1 MCMGLGCDSGVGK
14 EKSMPDVVSIF
25 KERKQEYLL
34 YVAAFV
40 AIGFVC
46 CLNIRKLDY
55 INIINDEF
63 GYWMYAASAAGY
75 DWKELISS
83 TPYYSWGYSIWLIP
97 IVVLLPTPKLW
108 YKAAIFLNVFFLFI
122 AFICCYK
129 VGKRLFPKAGNLLVG
144 VVSVIVILYPGN
156 ILQAQNA
163 WSEILLVCC
172 TWVATYL
179 IISLEDDFSMMRFIA
194 AVTVLVYMFA
204 VHNRS
209 IGSVAAGVLCLGL
222 ILLKHKKGI
231 GHWIILIFGMLAG
244 YLIVNQVKAYCL
256 DLLWSNSTQSSLNNV
271 SINAE
276 TIASYGSRITSQG
289 LKMLESLGG
298 KAFYLAL
305 GSALT
310 LPLAVICVCRTLI
323 SNIRQ
328 KHLFDGYAVSKL
340 WCCLALALQWG
351 ICALA
356 ANDWVGRKDL
366 LVYGRY
372 MENAIGP
379 VLLLGIMYVVMEN
392 RQLVQKVL
400 IITFAACIIGFYPV
414 YYCVA
419 HALGTFNVLCSPVV
433 GAYVESLGD
442 VRKAFIILGIALVGI
457 FAVLE
462 IALRMQSVRK
472 RAAIMLTVIGA
483 FYLITAFQEGK
494 WLVNNRASIMRRSV
508 PMAEMITEQY
518 DGRSLYFIQN
528 NEMDSYNMNPK
539 YLQFIIPERTI
550 HVINA
555 EDVEA
560 LTGQEVVILANYEDE
575 TVEELLME
583 IPGVEKRETI
593 GLLDLYAVN

>member
-1 MCMGLGCDSGVGK
+1 MT
-14 EKSMPDVVSIF
+14 DVASIF

-34 YVAAFV
+34 YAAAFV

-63 GYWMYAASAAGY
+63 GYWMYAATAAGY

-97 IVVLLPTPKLW
+97 IVALLPTSKLW
-108 YKAAIFLNVFFLFI
+108 YKAAILLNVFFLFI

-156 ILQAQNA
+156 IVQAQNA
-163 WSEILLVCC
+163 WTEILLVCC
-172 TWVATYL
+172 TWVVTYL
-179 IISLEDDFSMMRFIA
+179 IISLEDDFSMVRFIA
-194 AVTVLVYMFA
+194 AIAALVYMFA

-222 ILLKHKKGI
+222 ILLKNRKGI
-231 GHWIILIFGMLAG
+231 GHWIILILGMLAG
-244 YLIVNQVKAYCL
+244 YLIVNQVKGYCL
-256 DLLWSNSTQSSLNNV
+256 DSLWSNSAQSSVNNV
-271 SINAE
+271 SISTE
-276 TIASYGSRITSQG
+276 TITNYGLRITSQG
-289 LKMLESLGG
+289 LKMLGSLGG
-298 KAFYLAL
+298 KTFYLAV

-310 LPLAVICVCRTLI
+310 LPLAVFCVFRSLI

-340 WCCLALALQWG
+340 WCCLGLALQWG

-356 ANDWVGRKDL
+356 MNDWVGRKDF

-379 VLLLGIMYVVMEN
+379 VLLLGIMYVVIEN
-392 RQLVQKVL
+392 RKLVQKAL
-400 IITFAACIIGFYPV
+400 IITFAACIIGIYPV
-414 YYCVA
+414 YYCVS
-419 HALGTFNVLCSPVV
+419 HAQGTFNVLCSPVV
-433 GAYVESLGD
+433 GAYVENLGD
-442 VRKAFIILGIALVGI
+442 VRKAFVVLGIALVGI

-462 IALRMQSVRK
+462 TALRMESFRK
-472 RAAIMLTVIGA
+472 RAAIMLTVIGV
-483 FYLITAFQEGK
+483 FYLFTGFQEGK
-494 WLVNNRASIMRRSV
+494 WLVNNRASIMRRTV

-518 DGRSLYFIQN
+518 ADRSIYFIQN
-528 NEMDSYNMNPK
+528 SGIDTFNMCPK
-539 YLQFIIPERTI
+539 YLQFIIPERAI
-550 HVINA
+550 HVINV
-555 EDVEA
+555 EDFEA

>member
-1 MCMGLGCDSGVGK
+1 MT
-14 EKSMPDVVSIF
+14 DVASIL

-40 AIGFVC
+40 VIGFVC
-46 CLNIRKLDY
+46 CINIRELDY

-97 IVVLLPTPKLW
+97 IVALLPTPKLW

-156 ILQAQNA
+156 IVQAQNA

-172 TWVATYL
+172 TWVAAYL
-179 IISLEDDFSMMRFIA
+179 IIRLEDNFSMMRFIA

-209 IGSVAAGVLCLGL
+209 IGVVAAGVLCLGL

-244 YLIVNQVKAYCL
+244 YLVVNQVKGYCL

-276 TIASYGSRITSQG
+276 TITSYGSRITSQG
-289 LKMLESLGG
+289 LKMLGSLGG
-298 KAFYLAL
+298 KAFYLAV

-310 LPLAVICVCRTLI
+310 LPLAVICVCRSLI

-340 WCCLALALQWG
+340 WCCLGLAFQWG

-356 ANDWVGRKDL
+356 MNDWVGRKDL

-379 VLLLGIMYVVMEN
+379 VLLLGIMYVVIEN
-392 RQLVQKVL
+392 RKLVEKVL
-400 IITFAACIIGFYPV
+400 IFTFAACIIGIYPV
-414 YYCVA
+414 YYCVS
-419 HALGTFNVLCSPVV
+419 HARDWFNTLCSPVV
-433 GAYVESLGD
+433 GAYFHIWGNY
-442 VRKAFIILGIALVGI
+442 RIAFILLSIAVVGI
-457 FAVLE
+457 FLTQA
-462 IALRMQSVRK
+462 ISLRVQPEYK
-472 RAAIMLTVIGA
+472 RAAVVLTVIGI
-483 FYLITAFQEGK
+483 FYIFTGLQASK
-494 WLVNNRASIMRRSV
+494 YMLDNRTSVERRSV
-508 PMAEMITEQY
+508 PLAEMITEQY
-518 DGRSLYFIQN
+518 EDRSLYFIQN
-528 NEMDSYNMNPK
+528 NEMDFYNMNPK

-550 HVINA
+550 HVINV

-560 LTGQEVVILANYEDE
+560 FANQKVVILANFEDE
-575 TVEELLME
+575 TVEKLLME
-583 IPGVEKRETI
+583 IPGVEKRDTV
-593 GLLDLYAVN
+593 GLLDLYTVN

>member
-1 MCMGLGCDSGVGK
+1 MTDIT
-14 EKSMPDVVSIF
+14 SIF

-34 YVAAFV
+34 YAAAFV
-40 AIGFVC
+40 VIGFVC
-46 CLNIRKLDY
+46 CINIRELDY

-83 TPYYSWGYSIWLIP
+83 TPYYSWGYSLWLIP
-97 IVVLLPTPKLW
+97 IVFLLPTPKLW

-129 VGKRLFPKAGNLLVG
+129 VGKRFFPKAGNLLVG

-156 ILQAQNA
+156 IVQAQNA

-244 YLIVNQVKAYCL
+244 YLIVNQVKGYCL

-276 TIASYGSRITSQG
+276 TITSYGSRITSQG
-289 LKMLESLGG
+289 LKMLGSLGG
-298 KAFYLAL
+298 KAFYLAV

-310 LPLAVICVCRTLI
+310 LPLAVICVCRSLI

-340 WCCLALALQWG
+340 WCCLGLALQWG

-356 ANDWVGRKDL
+356 ANDWMGRKDY

-379 VLLLGIMYVVMEN
+379 VLLLGIMYVVIEN

-400 IITFAACIIGFYPV
+400 IITFAACIIGIYPV
-414 YYCVA
+414 YYCVS
-419 HALGTFNVLCSPVV
+419 HAQDWFNTLCSPVV
-433 GAYVESLGD
+433 GAYFHIWGSY
-442 VRKAFIILGIALVGI
+442 RIAFILLSIAVAGI
-457 FAVLE
+457 FLSQK
-462 IALRMQSVRK
+462 ISVRVQPEYK
-472 RAAIMLTVIGA
+472 RVAVVLTVIGI
-483 FYLITAFQEGK
+483 FYIFTGLQASK
-494 WLVNNRASIMRRSV
+494 YMLNNRASVERRSI
-508 PMAEMITEQY
+508 PLAEMITEQY
-518 DGRSLYFIQN
+518 ENRSLYFIQN
-528 NEMDSYNMNPK
+528 NEMDFYNMNPK
-539 YLQFIIPERTI
+539 YLQFIIPERII

-560 LTGQEVVILANYEDE
+560 LDGKDVVILANYEDE
-575 TVEELLME
+575 AVEKLLME
-583 IPGVEKRETI
+583 ISGVEKKDTV
-593 GLLDLYAVN
+593 GLLDLYTVN